1 MAEIDEATD
10 RVLMGPAK
18 VTKEIYRQKKKKL
31 VAFHEAGHAVM
42 GLKLD
47 GANEVQKIT
56 IIPRGHAG
64 GYTMMTPKKEESFN
78 YTKNELLESICGL
91 LGGRVAEEVTFHEI
105 TTGAHDDFKKQPKL
119 PEVW

>member
-18 VTKEIYRQKKKKL
+18 VTKKYTDKEKL

-47 GANEVQKIT
+47 GANEVQK
-56 IIPRGHAG
+56 
-64 GYTMMTPKKEESFN
+64 
-78 YTKNELLESICGL
+78 
-91 LGGRVAEEVTFHEI
+91 
-105 TTGAHDDFKKQPKL
+105 
-119 PEVW
+119 